1 MCDVKNKIRVTCRCV
16 TQHNFAGYIGK
27 KKSFLLCAIMIKM
40 FFYRRSCVKRQASCD
55 LFAFIF
61 MNDGSIFWRQK
72 LGENQEKKE
81 KQRDRKREKKGK
93 ETHNTKKKILFLLL

>member
-1 MCDVKNKIRVTCRCV
+1 M
-16 TQHNFAGYIGK
+16 
-27 KKSFLLCAIMIKM
+27 
-40 FFYRRSCVKRQASCD
+40 KRQASCD

-93 ETHNTKKKILFLLL
+93 ETHNTKKKKKTLFVTLSCFLKNTFFTGTTFWGKSF